1 MTCDVD
7 AARTFIYANGRL
19 LEQRVFAA
27 LFEDGAASAVVA
39 ALAAYQNAD
48 GGFGHGLEPDKRAP
62 ASQPL
67 DVAIAF
73 ERLVMVGAHAPDLVT
88 SACDWLETVASA
100 SGAVPVLLPSVAGY
114 PRAKHW
120 QPTEYTPRVNP
131 TAGIAAHAH
140 ALGVAHPWVDLA
152 TEYCFVEIESGR
164 VPHEAHDLLG
174 LCRLVGSAPDL
185 PRATRAAELIAAAL
199 PSASFMKL
207 DSESD
212 AYGVTPLE
220 FAPSPT
226 SLARSWFDDVLL
238 EAHLDNLEREQLED
252 GGWPISW
259 LPPSEASRCEWRAI
273 RTIQALRVLSA
284 YGRLQN

>member
-1 MTCDVD
+1 
-7 AARTFIYANGRL
+7 
-19 LEQRVFAA
+19 
-27 LFEDGAASAVVA
+27 
-39 ALAAYQNAD
+39 
-48 GGFGHGLEPDKRAP
+48 
-62 ASQPL
+62 
-67 DVAIAF
+67 
-73 ERLVMVGAHAPDLVT
+73 MVGAHAPDLVT

-152 TEYCFVEIESGR
+152 TEYCFAEIESGR

-174 LCRLVGSAPDL
+174 LCRLVGSAPDR

-207 DSESD
+207 DPESD

-259 LPPSEASRCEWRAI
+259 IDPSWP
-273 RTIQALRVLSA
+273 T
-284 YGRLQN
+284 